1 MNRQPK
7 KRTVIMISGRG
18 SNMAALIAAA
28 READYPA
35 EIVGVISDKP
45 DAQGLRAAE
54 SLGVASVAVSRS
66 DFESKSAHEAAIA
79 GQLTKFEAELV
90 CLAGYM
96 RLFSPA
102 FVDSWAGRM
111 INIHPSLLPS
121 LRGLHTH
128 RRALEAG
135 IRVHGCTVHFVNHE
149 MDSGPII
156 AQSAI
161 PVLTNDTEETLA
173 ARMLKA
179 EHRLYPLALAL
190 VAGGKAMMEGDRT
203 QFEGIDH
210 AGGSDFLLVP
220 GSWHGPS
227 DLEGLARFTP

>member
-1 MNRQPK
+1 
-7 KRTVIMISGRG
+7 
-18 SNMAALIAAA
+18 MAALVDAA

-35 EIVGVISDKP
+35 EIVGVISDK
-45 DAQGLRAAE
+45 AGVQGLRAAE
-54 SLGVASVAVSRS
+54 SFGIATNTIARS
-66 DFESKSAHEAAIA
+66 DYDSKEAHEAAIH
-79 GQLTKFEAELV
+79 EALAQFDAKII

-96 RLFSPA
+96 RLLSPA
-102 FVDSWAGRM
+102 FVDGWMGKM

-135 IRVHGCTVHFVNHE
+135 MRVHGCTVHFVNHE

-161 PVLTNDTEETLA
+161 PVQTNDTEEALT

-190 VAGGKAMMEGDRT
+190 VAGGKARMDGAQT
-203 QFEGIDH
+203 KFEGVDH
-210 AGGSDFLLVP
+210 MGGNDFLLVP

-227 DLEGLARFTP
+227 DIEGLARFTP

>member
-1 MNRQPK
+1 MSRQPK

-18 SNMAALIAAA
+18 SNMAALVDAAK
-28 READYPA
+28 EADYPA
-35 EIVGVISDKP
+35 EIVGVISDKT

-54 SLGVASVAVSRS
+54 SFGIASVAVARA
-66 DFESKSAHEAAIA
+66 DYDSKQAHEAAIFE
-79 GQLTKFEAELV
+79 QLTKFNTEIV

-96 RLFSPA
+96 RLLSPA
-102 FVDSWAGRM
+102 FVDRWAGQM

-128 RRALEAG
+128 KRALEAG
-135 IRVHGCTVHFVNHE
+135 MRVHGCTVHFVNHE

-190 VAGGKAMMEGDRT
+190 VAGEKATMDGDRT
-203 QFEGIDH
+203 RFDGVDH
-210 AGGSDFLLVP
+210 TGGSDLLLVP